1 MFAKL
6 CKLINER
13 AEEREARKAEEARKA
28 RFYTVGTMTV
38 IVDQAF
44 IWSDRWHRTRVKVF
58 LQENLNGERKYLAG
72 DSDFQNEVRTFP
84 PLVAWMA
91 GGTED
96 EMRYMM
102 EHLRAPAYA

>member
-28 RFYTVGTMTV
+28 RFYNVGTMTV
-38 IVDQAF
+38 IVDQAYL
-44 IWSDRWHRTRVKVF
+44 WSDRWYRTKVKVF

-84 PLVAWMA
+84 PLVHWLA
-91 GGTED
+91 GGTER
-96 EMRYMM
+96 EMQAMM
-102 EHLRAPAYA
+102 EHLRAPVLA